1 MLRLPRLSSLAAT
14 CALSLW
20 EGWSKEESLPLQH
33 ALLLTSAWQGFLS
46 RKGVKAANSLCVL
59 HKYRR
64 ELTEFQGSAFI
75 EFRLCCKGVGH
86 SFPLKCNKNV
96 YKAFNKET
104 KET

>member
-64 ELTEFQGSAFI
+64 ELTVNSRDQLLLNLDCAVRE
-75 EFRLCCKGVGH
+75 
-86 SFPLKCNKNV
+86 
-96 YKAFNKET
+96 
-104 KET
+104 

>member
-33 ALLLTSAWQGFLS
+33 ALLTSAWQGFLS

-64 ELTEFQGSAFI
+64 ELTVNSRDQLLLNLDCAVRE
-75 EFRLCCKGVGH
+75 
-86 SFPLKCNKNV
+86 
-96 YKAFNKET
+96 
-104 KET
+104 